1 MNEINQLLKI
11 LRTKYTDLSQLE
23 LSEKFKLQGQDISDS
38 TISRSESSTLPSYK
52 TLSAY
57 STFFNIPISVFQK
70 IINNELTTQDIIH
83 EYNPFLISQKS
94 EKKLKE
100 LDLNSELITIPYFES
115 ISAGVEADLIDDQ
128 PIKLIQAAIKKGI
141 YSSKKNL
148 VAVRV
153 NGESMNK
160 VIPNHYIV
168 IIDKGAKPKNNDII
182 AYQLDGNN
190 YGLKKLLITPSYLL
204 LIPESYNP
212 EFIPKT
218 INIDDIP
225 NREFNIIGKVIGAQS
240 DFDSWFIKR

>member
-1 MNEINQLLKI
+1 MLLKI
-11 LRTKYTDLSQLE
+11 LRTKYTDLSQIE
-23 LSEKFKLQGQDISDS
+23 LSEKFKLQGQNISDS

-57 STFFNIPISVFQK
+57 STFFNIPISIFQK
-70 IINNELTTQDIIH
+70 VINKKITSQEVLKD
-83 EYNPFLISQKS
+83 YNPFLVSQKS

-100 LDLNSELITIPYFES
+100 LNLNSELVSIPYFES
-115 ISAGVEADLIDDQ
+115 ISAGLEADLTDDQ
-128 PIKLIQAAIKKGI
+128 PVKLIQIAIKKNI
-141 YSSKKNL
+141 YSNKKNL
-148 VAVRV
+148 VAVKV

-168 IIDKGAKPKNNDII
+168 VIDKGAKPKSNDII

-190 YGLKKLLITPSYLL
+190 YGLKKLVITPSYLL

-212 EFIPKT
+212 DFLPKT

-225 NREFNIIGKVIGAQS
+225 SREFNIIGKVIWAQS
-240 DFDSWFIKR
+240 DFDL